1 MFNNPP
7 GTTAEMDIAKMLTVI
22 ELVSTLETH
31 DFKIWKQTRTGL
43 LSYPVDLNQA
53 RAHLA
58 TTIYIQMALEP
69 DIVHV
74 VGYPEADHAVTGLE
88 VIDSCTMARKAIE
101 HAMQSKID
109 LTSSENIQ
117 NRVQELVADAKI
129 VIEAICQLD
138 NGDSADPLSNA
149 VVLSAAVQQGLLDA
163 PRLLNNK
170 YGKGDISTVIDS
182 RGACVAVD
190 KNTGEIISVGD
201 RVSRILER
209 KRK

>member
-1 MFNNPP
+1 M
-7 GTTAEMDIAKMLTVI
+7 
-22 ELVSTLETH
+22 
-31 DFKIWKQTRTGL
+31 
-43 LSYPVDLNQA
+43 
-53 RAHLA
+53 
-58 TTIYIQMALEP
+58 
-69 DIVHV
+69 V
-74 VGYPEADHAVTGLE
+74 V
-88 VIDSCTMARKAIE
+88 
-101 HAMQSKID
+101 
-109 LTSSENIQ
+109 
-117 NRVQELVADAKI
+117 DAKI

-163 PRLLNNK
+163 PQLLNNK